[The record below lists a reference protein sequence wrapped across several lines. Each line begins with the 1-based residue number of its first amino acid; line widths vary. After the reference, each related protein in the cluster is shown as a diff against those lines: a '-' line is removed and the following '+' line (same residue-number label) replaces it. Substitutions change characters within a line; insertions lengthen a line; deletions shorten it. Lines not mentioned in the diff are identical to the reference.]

1 MGEIYPPNLNES
13 FSLEGSSF
21 GAKRGEMEITAV
33 KVNRCLTR
41 G

>member
-13 FSLEGSSF
+13 FCLEGSSF